1 MDNEQLLKIYRAVAG
16 PVAENN
22 VDKALIIIHRK
33 GRFPSDVGRHEIR
46 TWYRIKERLVKAGL
60 L

>member
-1 MDNEQLLKIYRAVAG
+1 MDNELLVKIYRAVAG

-22 VDKALIIIHRK
+22 VDKALMLINRK
-33 GRFPSDVGRHEIR
+33 GRFPSDVGPHDKR

>member
-1 MDNEQLLKIYRAVAG
+1 MDNKLMLKIYRAVAG
-16 PVAENN
+16 PVADNN
-22 VDKALIIIHRK
+22 VDKAIILIRRK
-33 GRFPSDVGRHEIR
+33 GKLPPGLFKSEIR